1 MNANNLKINKTNII
15 KIMFLLF
22 SFAFVIPTILWYIN
36 NKTILGFD
44 NFLAKNFESSVLPIP
59 TGAYIGLYLC
69 LFTALCILSIYI
81 GNNNKEFFKTNKRMF
96 LFISFVSFIFLFVLP
111 FSSQDVFFYFGNARL
126 LEHFEMNPY
135 NITISEFVT
144 QNPSALSDEIIHQG
158 YNNFWKDFV
167 YPYPPMWM
175 LITSIFSSLSFGSI
189 DMCLLLCKIA
199 CAILHILS
207 SLLIYK
213 IFDNRKLCLLF
224 AINPGL
230 LFINIADI
238 HNDLFVIFFVL
249 LSMYFLLRKNNILFS
264 VINIAIAASIKYV
277 AILALPFIIIYH
289 FRDLSVS
296 KRFLK
301 CLKYGLLFLAIVV
314 LSMVLVVKF
323 DNMLSIFGN
332 QQNYISNNFYILC
345 LFLFGNGFFSI
356 LSKIIFVTFAIGYIA
371 YCFYFLF
378 KKDITEKLMMDSILV
393 AFVFFTFGVI
403 TNFRIWYLLWI
414 VPFAGKRFEFFNLL
428 IMFGHFLVVLFLDN
442 VLLFVVLF
450 YLFIL
455 VLLLTKRL
463 ALDNIFKK
471 FKKLKT
477 IKKEGDF

>member
-189 DMCLLLCKIA
+189 DMCLR
-199 CAILHILS
+199 
-207 SLLIYK
+207 Y
-213 IFDNRKLCLLF
+213 FTYF
-224 AINPGL
+224 V
-230 LFINIADI
+230 
-238 HNDLFVIFFVL
+238 FVI
-249 LSMYFLLRKNNILFS
+249 
-264 VINIAIAASIKYV
+264 
-277 AILALPFIIIYH
+277 
-289 FRDLSVS
+289 
-296 KRFLK
+296 
-301 CLKYGLLFLAIVV
+301 
-314 LSMVLVVKF
+314 
-323 DNMLSIFGN
+323 
-332 QQNYISNNFYILC
+332 
-345 LFLFGNGFFSI
+345 
-356 LSKIIFVTFAIGYIA
+356 
-371 YCFYFLF
+371 
-378 KKDITEKLMMDSILV
+378 DI
-393 AFVFFTFGVI
+393 
-403 TNFRIWYLLWI
+403 
-414 VPFAGKRFEFFNLL
+414 
-428 IMFGHFLVVLFLDN
+428 
-442 VLLFVVLF
+442 
-450 YLFIL
+450 
-455 VLLLTKRL
+455 
-463 ALDNIFKK
+463 
-471 FKKLKT
+471 
-477 IKKEGDF
+477 